1 MADIVRY
8 KALIGMEGACL
19 MKIRNWTGLIAG
31 LYFVLASVAA
41 SVDPDLFKPL
51 FVVEEV
57 PSCLAFSKSV
67 PDDVGDQWQGALD
80 GLKKDGSWER
90 IVSGWIPSE
99 LLMIGEAAVEF
110 GEREQ
115 PSEWLAEDLAPSA
128 PGRIELASEE
138 RDFLTGHPVLRV
150 AFDVDWPPVEFCD
163 GGGGMKG
170 MAADYLEKMGDL
182 LGVAFEPGEP
192 RTWREMLVAV
202 EKGELDFFSAISP
215 TTRRREWM
223 DFTDP
228 YLSFPIVVLTNKEV
242 AYIGE
247 ISDLAGKTVA
257 VVDGY
262 ASHDIL
268 LEKHPDLTLLP
279 VKDVKEGLMA
289 VSTGEAFAFVGS
301 MATASHV
308 ISREGL
314 VDLKV
319 SGKTSYAYDVAMGT
333 RKENAVLLQIL
344 NKALASVSA
353 REKNAIYGRWTS
365 VTFEHATDY
374 SLIWRVSVAALAA
387 VLIVLLWNWR
397 LKKEIVERK
406 RAEKAAETANRAKS
420 TFLASMSHELRTP
433 LNTVLGFTNIV
444 AKSDNLSAEDRE
456 NLAIVRRS
464 GEHLLTLINDILD
477 LSRIEAGKV
486 GLNEEVFDLH
496 HLLDDLN
503 LMFERNTRK
512 KGLRLE
518 FVRKPNLPRRIKAD
532 QVKLR
537 QVLINLI
544 GNALKF
550 TRQGGVTITVDFQG
564 PAAQNELK
572 TGGGR
577 VSFAIEDTGPGIAEA
592 EFEKIFNP
600 FMQTETGRRL
610 NQGAGLGLSISR
622 RFVRAMGGDI
632 SVESAV
638 GKGSVFRFRI
648 ELREPS
654 DIEHSIEIESPP
666 AVGPAPDPPG
676 CRILIVDDVSVNRF
690 LLVSILG
697 PGDFEVREAEDGR
710 QAVEIW
716 RRWRP
721 RLIWMD
727 IRMPVLDG
735 YEATRIIREEERNS
749 EEGLVPTVIVAV
761 SAGVFEEQRDKALKA
776 GCDDFV
782 PKPLDDSVV
791 FDKMRKLLGIE
802 RDRENRVDE
811 RHDCEK
817 HVQKDHGRRKESR
830 PDVGGGPA
838 GGGAEL
844 ARGALDGL
852 PADWLETLRR
862 GARRADIVLIAEVVA
877 QIRKRDAATAD
888 ALGRLADD
896 FRYDEILAL
905 LPGTD
910 RKTPD

>member
-1 MADIVRY
+1 MDASNGVETMADVVRY

-19 MKIRNWTGLIAG
+19 MKIRIWTGPIAG
-31 LYFVLASVAA
+31 L
-41 SVDPDLFKPL
+41 
-51 FVVEEV
+51 
-57 PSCLAFSKSV
+57 
-67 PDDVGDQWQGALD
+67 
-80 GLKKDGSWER
+80 
-90 IVSGWIPSE
+90 
-99 LLMIGEAAVEF
+99 
-110 GEREQ
+110 
-115 PSEWLAEDLAPSA
+115 
-128 PGRIELASEE
+128 
-138 RDFLTGHPVLRV
+138 
-150 AFDVDWPPVEFCD
+150 
-163 GGGGMKG
+163 
-170 MAADYLEKMGDL
+170 
-182 LGVAFEPGEP
+182 
-192 RTWREMLVAV
+192 
-202 EKGELDFFSAISP
+202 FF
-215 TTRRREWM
+215 
-223 DFTDP
+223 
-228 YLSFPIVVLTNKEV
+228 
-242 AYIGE
+242 
-247 ISDLAGKTVA
+247 
-257 VVDGY
+257 
-262 ASHDIL
+262 
-268 LEKHPDLTLLP
+268 
-279 VKDVKEGLMA
+279 
-289 VSTGEAFAFVGS
+289 
-301 MATASHV
+301 
-308 ISREGL
+308 
-314 VDLKV
+314 
-319 SGKTSYAYDVAMGT
+319 
-333 RKENAVLLQIL
+333 
-344 NKALASVSA
+344 ALASLAAFAAPPSA
-353 REKNAIYGRWTS
+353 GQEEQGLAAQGVGAEGDTPLTFLSSEVPLFAFLKDGKQSGFAVEILREIMRMLGRADRIEFDDWQAVYQRGLTEPGTVLLPPS
-365 VTFEHATDY
+365 RMPECEKLFKWVGPLVPEKLVLFGRRDSDLSIGSIEDATDY
-374 SLIWRVSVAALAA
+374 TLIWPVGVAALVV
-387 VLIVLLWNWR
+387 VLFVLLWNWR

-503 LMFERNTRK
+503 LMFEQNTRK
-512 KGLRLE
+512 KGLLLE

-550 TRQGGVTITVDFQG
+550 TRQGGVTITADFQG
-564 PAAQNELK
+564 PSAQNELK

-577 VSFAIEDTGPGIAEA
+577 LSFAIEDTGPGIAEA
-592 EFEKIFNP
+592 DFEKIFNP
-600 FMQTETGRRL
+600 FMQTETGRRS

-648 ELREPS
+648 EWREPS
-654 DIEHSIEIESPP
+654 DMEHSKERESPP
-666 AVGPAPDPPG
+666 AVGPAPDSPG

-735 YEATRIIREEERNS
+735 YEATRIIRDEERNS

-761 SAGVFEEQRDKALKA
+761 SAGVFEEQRDRALKA

-802 RDRENRVDE
+802 RERENHVDE
-811 RHDCEK
+811 RHGCEK
-817 HVQKDHGRRKESR
+817 RGQKDHGRRKESR
-830 PDVGGGPA
+830 PD

-844 ARGALDGL
+844 APGALAGL

-862 GARRADIVLIAEVVA
+862 GARRADFALIAEVVA
-877 QIRKRDAATAD
+877 QIRERDAATAG

-910 RKTPD
+910 RKTSD